1 MNAEKIYCQLIER
14 SQNQIRNKAN
24 AYFEQHHI
32 LPKCLG
38 GSDCVDNLVLLT
50 AREHFIAHILLTKI
64 HPHNAKIAYALHM
77 MSVRSDTVGERN
89 KINSRLYSQAK
100 NALSKF
106 VTLNGDLKK
115 HHDVDLSAF
124 IWLTKDGLNKKIH
137 QDSMLVSKLLQSG
150 WTRGRA
156 KFLRKSPTQETRD
169 KISNTVKGRPSNNKG
184 KQLSTNGKSY
194 EEIYGVEKAKELKQ
208 LRSIKGKNKPK
219 SKYIWKL
226 VAPDKETY
234 YVENVNVV
242 DFFKEK
248 GVDIKK
254 SVIIV
259 LVQSNQRNK
268 PIHHG
273 KIKDWQATQITKTH
287 DEYQSFY
294 SNRWLQ
300 MRPCETVS

>member
-1 MNAEKIYCQLIER
+1 MNAEKIYVKLIEKAQ
-14 SQNQIRNKAN
+14 SQQRNKSN

-38 GSDCVDNLVLLT
+38 GSDDASNLVLLT
-50 AREHFIAHILLTKI
+50 AREHFIAHILLAKI
-64 HPHNAKIAYALHM
+64 HPCNAKIAYALHM
-77 MSVRSDTVGERN
+77 MSVKSSTVSERS

-106 VTLNGDLKK
+106 VAANGGLKK
-115 HHDVDLSAF
+115 HHNVDLSAF
-124 IWLTKDGLNKKIH
+124 IWLTKDGANKKIH
-137 QDSMLVSKLLQSG
+137 QDSQLVAELLQNG

-156 KFLRKSPTQETRD
+156 KFKRKLPSQETRNR
-169 KISNTVKGRPSNNKG
+169 ISNTVKGRPSNNKG

-194 EEIYGVEKAKELKQ
+194 EEIYGAKKAEELKQ
-208 LRSIKGKNKPK
+208 LRSLKGKNKPK

-226 VAPDKETY
+226 VAPNKETY
-234 YVENVNVV
+234 YVETVNIV

-248 GVDIKK
+248 GVEIRK
-254 SVIIV
+254 SAIIV
-259 LVQSNQRNK
+259 LIQSHQRNK

-273 KIKDWQATQITKTH
+273 KIKDWQATQIPKTN

-294 SNRWLQ
+294 ANRWLQ